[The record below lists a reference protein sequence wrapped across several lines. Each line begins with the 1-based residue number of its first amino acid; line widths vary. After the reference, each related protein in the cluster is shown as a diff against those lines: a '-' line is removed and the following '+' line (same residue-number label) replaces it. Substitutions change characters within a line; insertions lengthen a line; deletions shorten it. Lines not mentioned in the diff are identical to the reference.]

1 MRSPIFFGL
10 MAFATAQ
17 SMCAGVVTVT
27 PSTGTTVTQVSPGV
41 WDVVLNVPAN
51 ASSSQTFIVRG
62 AATDQIRNCFVNS
75 QSALFTFVDIVGPTP
90 GSSVGSLNQ
99 FNIGQST
106 GGVFLRELRTVGNVG
121 FIRTNAIIQGFVGG
135 NVVNNI
141 EIVDS
146 ASLSTERIESLI
158 VSGNLL
164 ASVTAEAGYIQRI
177 EVTGTIGNSTFTRTI
192 SAPDRVENVLASAIF
207 ANISATGTTSGTG
220 LIRRVETTAGSFN
233 GSLTAREITGA
244 FGTGTPGIAI
254 VGGTL
259 NAPVTIGRGLPA
271 GASITVPAN
280 GLTKQVVINNLN
292 DPSNLWSGSVTVGA
306 QPALT
311 VPNYSV
317 TNAAL
322 GNGSVG
328 LVPFRLHEQSSSP
341 PNGYAPSPIPAT
353 ALTNTRFAGTSL
365 QGGPP
370 VPVELEFY
378 GPVALP
384 TSGAPVKIVMLDT
397 CVSPAPDVTNRFAY
411 SVEGR
416 RLKIQRNSAA
426 GFPLDLAVPGRF
438 QVTLPAS
445 GGLLC
450 ADVPGNVLV
459 TPFTYTF
466 QLFAD
471 CDNDGTPYNA
481 LTGALEGGCGSTGY
495 CDTIDFNRNGV
506 WPEAQD
512 DIDFNSVLGGGPC
525 STGMCGDID
534 FNNNAVFPEDDDV
547 TAWYNTLAGGCII
560 CN

>member
-1 MRSPIFFGL
+1 M
-10 MAFATAQ
+10 
-17 SMCAGVVTVT
+17 
-27 PSTGTTVTQVSPGV
+27 
-41 WDVVLNVPAN
+41 
-51 ASSSQTFIVRG
+51 
-62 AATDQIRNCFVNS
+62 
-75 QSALFTFVDIVGPTP
+75 
-90 GSSVGSLNQ
+90 
-99 FNIGQST
+99 
-106 GGVFLRELRTVGNVG
+106 
-121 FIRTNAIIQGFVGG
+121 IQRAFVGG
-135 NVVNNI
+135 DVINNI

-146 ASLSTERIESLI
+146 ASLSSNERIEELN
-158 VSGNLL
+158 VSGSLL
-164 ASVTAEAGYIQRI
+164 ASVTAEAGYFERI
-177 EVTGTIGNSTFTRTI
+177 LVTGTIGNSTFTRTI
-192 SAPDRVENVLASAIF
+192 SAPERVENVRASAIF
-207 ANISATGTTSGTG
+207 ANISATGTTAGSG
-220 LIRRVETTAGSFN
+220 LIRRVETTGGSFN

-292 DPSNLWSGSVTVGA
+292 DPSNLWSGSVTIGA

-397 CVSPAPDVTNRFAY
+397 CVSPPPDVTNRFAY
-411 SVEGR
+411 SVDGR

-450 ADVPGNVLV
+450 AGVPGNVLV
-459 TPFTYTF
+459 SPFTYTF

-506 WPEAQD
+506 WPEDQD

-534 FNNNAVFPEDDDV
+534 FNNNGVFPEDDDV
-547 TAWYNTLAGGCII
+547 TAWYNTLTGGCVI